1 MLKELIKAQ
10 TEAAKRAEE
19 EKKELFQY
27 LRESD
32 NRTQELVLDAIRE
45 LGTILKKW
53 KLDLSFSLFTRFS
66 FFVLLLLFFT
76 ITVAVT
82 ALLRAFEQFANGVS
96 QLIFS
101 D

>member
-53 KLDLSFSLFTRFS
+53 KLDLSFSSCLQGSPFS
-66 FFVLLLLFFT
+66 FYCCCFLPLQLQLQLCSELLNNLRMEFT
-76 ITVAVT
+76 
-82 ALLRAFEQFANGVS
+82 N
-96 QLIFS
+96 
-101 D
+101 